1 MATTRRGDPPV
12 IKPPKPLPVG
22 VVDPGL
28 TAPPATGSPRPT
40 FDGPAAIPSSSA
52 VRYLWGDDVSGEV
65 SDWIY
70 ASTDLIHMLVWA
82 LPSGGKCLHSD
93 AHRTVFGADVTYF
106 VLGGTLVLANPETGE
121 VRVAEAGEV
130 VLFRRDTWHHIFSHG
145 LDQLRVLEFFAPPP
159 STGTS
164 RKYAQTR
171 PLLEGVRHANEE
183 LLGKW
188 PPVEPQRTL
197 HLRTASDTLWR
208 RDGDALVGITVST
221 EHLTV
226 GTLSLLPGSHS
237 DTREHGGD
245 ETLYV
250 LEGVLNVRTWS
261 DGSEGWHELHPGDGF
276 YCPLGTP
283 HRYSNIGGGIVKAA
297 FGVAPQWR

>member
-1 MATTRRGDPPV
+1 MATTRRDDHPV
-12 IKPPKPLPVG
+12 IEPPEPSTVR
-22 VVDPGL
+22 VVDKSPA
-28 TAPPATGSPRPT
+28 APPATGSPRPT
-40 FDGPAAIPSSSA
+40 FDGPAAIPSVSA

-93 AHRTVFGADVTYF
+93 THRTVFGADVTYF

-121 VRVAEAGEV
+121 VRVAQAGQA

-145 LDQLRVLEFFAPPP
+145 LEQLRVLEFFAPPP
-159 STGTS
+159 STGSS
-164 RKYAQTR
+164 RKYAQTL
-171 PLLEGVRHANEE
+171 PLLEGVRHANDG
-183 LLGKW
+183 LLGTW
-188 PPVEPQRTL
+188 PLEQPEPTL

-208 RDGDALVGITVST
+208 RDGDALVGITVTT

-226 GTLSLLPGSHS
+226 GTLSLLPGYHS

-261 DGSEGWHELHPGDGF
+261 DGAEGWHELHQGDGF
-276 YCPLGTP
+276 YCPAGTP
-283 HRYSNIGGGIVKAA
+283 HRYSNVGGANAEAV
-297 FGVAPQWR
+297 FGVAPRW

>member
-1 MATTRRGDPPV
+1 MATTRRGDAPPSV
-12 IKPPKPLPVG
+12 PPEPLPGGAALPVS
-22 VVDPGL
+22 
-28 TAPPATGSPRPT
+28 PPAAGSPRPT
-40 FDGPAAIPSSSA
+40 FDGPATIPYSSA
-52 VRYLWGDDVSGEV
+52 VRFLWGDDVSGEV

-82 LPSGGKCLHSD
+82 LPPGGKCLHSD
-93 AHRTVFGADVTYF
+93 THRTVFGADVTYF
-106 VLGGTLVLANPETGE
+106 VLDGKLVLANPETGE

-171 PLLEGVRHANEE
+171 PPLAEVRHANDA
-183 LLGKW
+183 LLGQW
-188 PPVEPQRTL
+188 PPVSFEPTL

-208 RDGDALVGITVST
+208 RDGDALVGIAVST

-226 GTLSLLPGSHS
+226 GTLSLLPGHHS

-250 LEGVLNVRTWS
+250 LEGVLNVRTGS
-261 DGSEGWHELHPGDGF
+261 NGSEMWHEVHPGDGF
-276 YCPLGTP
+276 YCPAGTP
-283 HRYSNIGGGIVKAA
+283 HRYSNVGGGIARAA
-297 FGVAPQWR
+297 FGVAPRWH

>member
-1 MATTRRGDPPV
+1 MATTRRGDAPVFEPPE
-12 IKPPKPLPVG
+12 PLSGEVPV
-22 VVDPGL
+22 PA
-28 TAPPATGSPRPT
+28 APRAAGSPRPT
-40 FDGPAAIPSSSA
+40 FDGPATIPYASA
-52 VRYLWGDDVSGEV
+52 VRFLWGDDVSGEV

-82 LPSGGKCLHSD
+82 LPPGGRCLHSD
-93 AHRTVFGADVTYF
+93 THRTVFGADVTYF

-121 VRVAEAGEV
+121 VRVAEVGEA

-145 LDQLRVLEFFAPPP
+145 VDQLRVLEFFAPPP

-171 PLLEGVRHANEE
+171 PPLEEVRHANDD
-183 LLGKW
+183 LLGQW
-188 PPVEPQRTL
+188 PPELPEPTL
-197 HLRTASDTLWR
+197 HHRTASDILWR

-226 GTLSLLPGSHS
+226 GTLSLLPGQHG
-237 DTREHGGD
+237 DPEEHGGD

-276 YCPLGTP
+276 YCPAGTP
-283 HRYSNIGGGIVKAA
+283 HRYSNVGGGIVRAA
-297 FGVAPQWR
+297 FGVAPRWR